1 MLRDG
6 TIDVQ
11 HLGRVDAVPWADRI
25 GGDRTAGSIEI
36 CSPNESILLHAALNA
51 SEN

>member
-25 GGDRTAGSIEI
+25 GGDSTDGSIEI
-36 CSPNESILLHAALNA
+36 CSRMSLFCCMPH
-51 SEN
+51 